1 MIFEF
6 FLKIGVFFGK
16 FLYDLFVHLGL
27 LVTSQVPIGI
37 FDEFCVLCAMQ
48 VGFVFREPGKY
59 AKQFDR
65 DQWKLPYHVVK
76 TPFGII
82 YRLLNE
88 FQFSFCFDSI

>member
-1 MIFEF
+1 MLFTGINFPNFSFPSFFYNFSEFQMIFEF

-65 DQWKLPYHVVK
+65 DQ
-76 TPFGII
+76 
-82 YRLLNE
+82 
-88 FQFSFCFDSI
+88 

>member
-1 MIFEF
+1 MLFTGINFPNFSFPSFFHNFSEFQVIFEF

-65 DQWKLPYHVVK
+65 DQ
-76 TPFGII
+76 
-82 YRLLNE
+82 
-88 FQFSFCFDSI
+88 